1 MNTEAQAA
9 PPKNRRYFH
18 LDCAI
23 IGQREIAQEHFVI
36 RLSCPEYDGDFSP
49 GQFVNLKC
57 DDTPYGRL
65 YRPFSIL
72 RYLKHSRT
80 IEILYKVVGSGTMW
94 LKEQPEGAALKILL
108 PLGNAFTVPNGARRV
123 ALVAGGVGIAPMI
136 FLAEHLRN
144 TRPQA
149 DVLFLMGARAKDGL
163 CIPLFEEAR
172 IDAEYATEDGS
183 FGHNGLVT
191 DLLRQRF
198 TASSAEQSDAQA
210 ESSDSAQSQ
219 GFDYIACCGPT
230 AMMAEVQHIVEGRCK
245 AEASL
250 EERMACGIGACFGC
264 VQTIRED
271 DGTIARATTCRDGPV
286 FPLDKVV
293 FEQ

>member
-23 IGQREIAQEHFVI
+23 IGQREIAQEHFII

-65 YRPFSIL
+65 YRPFS
-72 RYLKHSRT
+72 
-80 IEILYKVVGSGTMW
+80 
-94 LKEQPEGAALKILL
+94 PEGTVLKILL
-108 PLGNAFTVPNGARRV
+108 PLGNAFTVPNGARRII
-123 ALVAGGVGIAPMI
+123 LVAGGVGIAPMI

-230 AMMAEVQHIVEGRCK
+230 AMMAEAQHIVGERCK

-264 VQTIRED
+264 VQTIMEN